1 MEIAKNTVVGLVYEL
16 LDADDKVLEKTE
28 SPFEYLHGG
37 YRGIFPLVEKALA
50 GKQVG
55 DSCRIRLEP
64 DDAFGEYDAEL
75 VHLEPRNKFPE
86 NIAVGMQFTGTG
98 AESGTTMIY
107 TVTDIADDKVVV
119 DGNHP
124 LAGQTLQFA
133 CTVNAVRAASAEEV
147 AHGHVHGAHGHEN
160 ENEHG
165 HEHEHEHGDGGH
177 RHHR

>member
-16 LDADDKVLEKTE
+16 LDADGKVLEKTE

-37 YRGIFPLVEKALA
+37 YRGIFPLVEKELA
-50 GKQVG
+50 GKQAG
-55 DSCRIRLEP
+55 DACRVRLEP

-124 LAGQTLQFA
+124 LAGQTLQFS
-133 CTVNAVRAASAEEV
+133 CTVNAVRAATAEEV
-147 AHGHVHGAHGHEN
+147 AHGHVHGPHGHG
-160 ENEHG
+160 HG
-165 HEHEHEHGDGGH
+165 HSHGDGD
-177 RHHR
+177 HHHHG